1 MPKHFE
7 YSVLLSSKPEDV
19 FALITDR
26 RYSANSK
33 VLRDVEWKGGA
44 AWQPGSTRIVETLV
58 PFHSVHTQRVLARR
72 DNELLELISHGFGYT
87 MHLEIVLRRS
97 LLAAGT
103 EVDYLID
110 IEGKLPLLF
119 GFVIEEFVSRFMEAY
134 LAELIQVCHDPALF
148 LSPREAA

>member
-7 YSVLLSSKPEDV
+7 YSVLLSSNPEEV
-19 FALITDR
+19 FRILTDR
-26 RYSANSK
+26 RYTGNSK
-33 VLRDVEWKGGA
+33 VLRDVGWKDGPP
-44 AWQPGSTRIVETLV
+44 WQPGSTRIAETFV

-72 DNELLELISHGFGYT
+72 DNELLEVISHGFGYT
-87 MHLEIVLRRS
+87 MHLEIVLRRAS
-97 LLAAGT
+97 LTEGT

-134 LAELIQVCHDPALF
+134 LAELIQVCHDPAVF
-148 LSPREAA
+148 LTSRDAA